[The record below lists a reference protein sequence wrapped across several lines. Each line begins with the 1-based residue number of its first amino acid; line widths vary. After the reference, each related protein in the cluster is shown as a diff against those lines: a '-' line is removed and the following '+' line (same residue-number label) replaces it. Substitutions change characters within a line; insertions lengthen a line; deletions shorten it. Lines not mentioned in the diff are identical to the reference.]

1 MIQTR
6 TDDGPEART
15 FSPVLIVACG
25 CLIGLLTFGPRSSIG
40 LFQLPMTS
48 EFGWGRDVFS
58 FAIAIQNLLWGV
70 GQPFAGAL
78 ADRFGTIK
86 MIVLGA
92 LLYAGGLV
100 LMAFGSTQGMIT
112 MGAGVMIGLGLSGAS
127 FNLIL
132 GAFGK
137 LLPDKWRGLAF
148 GAGTAAGSF
157 GQFLFPPI
165 GATLIDSIGWHET
178 AFVFAVT
185 LLAVLPLSIPLST
198 RGLSKSNTTGAG
210 QSIRQALSEAFQHR
224 SYVLLVL
231 GFFTCGFQLAFIT
244 AHMPA
249 YLKDIGMPAWVGGWT
264 LAIIGLANAV
274 GSLTS
279 GWLSGRMPKRYIL
292 SIIYFGRSLAVIA
305 FILIPA
311 SPMTALL
318 FGLVMGLFWLSTV
331 PPTSS
336 LVAVMFGT
344 RYLAMLYG
352 FAFFSHQVGGF
363 LGVWLGG
370 ILYESTGS
378 YQIVWWLSIALGVAS
393 AVINLPIKETAVVR
407 NAAQPA

>member
-178 AFVFAVT
+178 ALVFAVT

-264 LAIIGLANAV
+264 LATIGLANAV

-279 GWLSGRMPKRYIL
+279 GWLSGRMSKRYIL

-311 SPMTALL
+311 SPMTAMI

>member
-178 AFVFAVT
+178 ALVFAVT

-198 RGLSKSNTTGAG
+198 RHLTKSNATGAG

-264 LAIIGLANAV
+264 LATIGLANAV

-279 GWLSGRMPKRYIL
+279 GWLSGRMSKRYIL

-311 SPMTALL
+311 SPMTAMI

>member
-1 MIQTR
+1 MTQPR
-6 TDDGPEART
+6 SDHAHDKSP
-15 FSPVLIVACG
+15 FSPVVIVACG

-137 LLPDKWRGLAF
+137 LLPEKWRGLAF

-178 AFVFAVT
+178 ALVFALT

-198 RGLSKSNTTGAG
+198 RHLTKSNATGAG
-210 QSIRQALSEAFQHR
+210 QSIKQALSEAFQHR

-274 GSLTS
+274 GSLSS

-311 SPMTALL
+311 SPMTAMI

-378 YQIVWWLSIALGVAS
+378 YQIVWWLSVALGVAS

-407 NAAQPA
+407 NAAQSA